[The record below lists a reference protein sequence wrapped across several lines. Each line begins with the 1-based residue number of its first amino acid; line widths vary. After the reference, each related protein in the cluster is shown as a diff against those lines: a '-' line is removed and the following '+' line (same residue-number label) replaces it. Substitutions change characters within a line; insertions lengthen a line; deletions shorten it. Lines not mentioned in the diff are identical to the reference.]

1 MKNTALKTINL
12 AWNRI
17 GKSGIAR
24 LSAFGPK
31 KSGPYKRKVILE
43 DQFLENGDLPPGV
56 EPIPADVRNTCTEL
70 QILNMQS
77 SLRAR
82 RDCCDMMPL
91 THRRACG
98 VSMQHAI
105 HHCYHCMIMKRMRV
119 L

>member
-17 GKSGIAR
+17 GKLGIAR

-43 DQFLENGDLPPGV
+43 NQFLENGDLPPGV
-56 EPIPADVRNTCTEL
+56 EPIPADVRNTCTVL

-82 RDCCDMMPL
+82 RDCCDMMPPTDAPSRMRSL
-91 THRRACG
+91 
-98 VSMQHAI
+98 HASCNP
-105 HHCYHCMIMKRMRV
+105 CYHCMIMKRLRV